1 MEKFRLFLGNSV
13 FVAHNVRF
21 DYDFIS
27 ATLEKL
33 GFGMLL
39 NRRICTIELTRRTI
53 AAQKYGL
60 QSLKDQLGI
69 ENQHHRA
76 LSDALA
82 CRAIF
87 ETSIKRLPW
96 HVQTSEDLITFSKT
110 APCMKIIE
118 IKK

>member
-1 MEKFRLFLGNSV
+1 MGNAV

-27 ATLEKL
+27 ATLEKF

-39 NRRICTIELTRRTI
+39 NRRICTIELARRTI

-69 ENQHHRA
+69 KNQHHRA

-118 IKK
+118 IKG